1 MANKEDIRI
10 RAKELIKDNPTWG
23 KNKINDVLR
32 KEYGV
37 GIRSTSVLALKSEVS
52 RENPKMSS
60 TLYRTGGVSPKL
72 NDIYN
77 NWRVAGFLP
86 FEARELTVGHG
97 KEFDARKVFDS
108 IPAQEARAFRLKIIN
123 EQIKMG
129 WTKKQIYE
137 NILDFYTRS
146 KSASPWE
153 HIRAEYKPR
162 LKKDFQTYKT
172 LANKRR
178 IKAKAKQN
186 RLLRGY

>member
-1 MANKEDIRI
+1 MANENIRA

-32 KEYGV
+32 REYGV
-37 GIRSTSVLALKSEVS
+37 GIRSKSVLMLKGEVS

-60 TLYRTGGVSPKL
+60 TLYRTGGVSRNL
-72 NDIYN
+72 NEIYN
-77 NWRVAGFLP
+77 GWRKAGFMP
-86 FEARELTVGHG
+86 YEARELTVGH
-97 KEFDARKVFDS
+97 KNPFDAQKVFDS
-108 IPAQEARAFRLKIIN
+108 VPAQEARTFRKKIID

-129 WTKKQIYE
+129 WTKKQIRD
-137 NILDFYTRS
+137 NILDFYLRS

>member
-1 MANKEDIRI
+1 MANENIRA

-23 KNKINDVLR
+23 KNKVNDVLR

-37 GIRSTSVLALKSEVS
+37 GLRSESILAIKGDVASES
-52 RENPKMSS
+52 PKLAP

-77 NWRVAGFLP
+77 GWRQSGFLP

-108 IPAQEARAFRLKIIN
+108 IPAQRAREFRIKIVK
-123 EQIKMG
+123 EQKEMG
-129 WTKKQIYE
+129 WTNKQIYE
-137 NILDFYTRS
+137 NILDFYLRS